1 MNTCSKSFFHLL
13 FNLSVADGLRSARL
27 IYIIIFQHYTVISLQ
42 ILFLVYQK
50 ILKYAILFFILS
62 KFIQLKCLILPKNL
76 HFTIIEK
83 ISIYMDTVF

>member
-27 IYIIIFQHYTVISLQ
+27 IYIIIFQHYTVTSLQ

-50 ILKYAILFFILS
+50 ILKYAILFFVLS
-62 KFIQLKCLILPKNL
+62 KFI
-76 HFTIIEK
+76 
-83 ISIYMDTVF
+83 